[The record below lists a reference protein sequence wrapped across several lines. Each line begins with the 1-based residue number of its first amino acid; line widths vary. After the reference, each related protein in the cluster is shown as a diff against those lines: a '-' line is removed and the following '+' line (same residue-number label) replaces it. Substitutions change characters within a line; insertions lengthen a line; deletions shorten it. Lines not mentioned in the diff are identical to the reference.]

1 MTTSECLRAAY
12 WLILKDIS
20 KTPRAQEDPP
30 TPNWGSGLKQLTVP
44 EDIQKTETSN
54 TEKV

>member
-1 MTTSECLRAAY
+1 MTTSERLRAAY
-12 WLILKDIS
+12 WLILKDIF

-30 TPNWGSGLKQLTVP
+30 TQNWGSGLKQLSVP